1 MIVRTHESSTAPTDI
16 DRSRAEFDAHGLV
29 FAVSTWVE
37 SNELW
42 LPLQPPATFA
52 VRTYFAKRV
61 KSWDK
66 PASFVYHH
74 PDTRKMACCQYDY
87 VSTDAW
93 PRCSAGSR
101 VGAGW
106 WLPTSFLVFFFFL
119 MDAPISFSWM
129 AWSWLAN

>member
-1 MIVRTHESSTAPTDI
+1 MFVRTHKSSTAPTYFHG
-16 DRSRAEFDAHGLV
+16 SRAEFDAHSLV

-61 KSWDK
+61 KSGDK
-66 PASFVYHH
+66 PGSFVYHH

-87 VSTDAW
+87 VSSDAW

-106 WLPTSFLVFFFFL
+106 LLSTSALVLFLFF
-119 MDAPISFSWM
+119 MDAPISFSCM